1 MISMLFPRSPL
12 CTAAIVFYTCVC
24 IPLGRLKK
32 NGGDAEAHDDEGYH
46 LTGVM
51 FGDKEKEDN
60 EEEEEEI
67 CCPICLVEFEKE
79 DAVTHLPR
87 CSHLFHIHCIEH
99 WLLRG
104 HLTCPLCRSFVL
116 APTPP
121 TWNVNNAPTSSTFY
135 LFLFFFLC
143 LFLHLLVGHLL

>member
-32 NGGDAEAHDDEGYH
+32 NGGDAEAHDDDGYH
-46 LTGVM
+46 LVGVM
-51 FGDKEKEDN
+51 FGDKEKE
-60 EEEEEEI
+60 EEI
-67 CCPICLVEFEKE
+67 CCPICLAEFEAE
-79 DAVTHLPR
+79 DAVTRLPR
-87 CSHLFHIHCIEH
+87 CAHLFHINCIEP

-116 APTPP
+116 APTPY
-121 TWNVNNAPTSSTFY
+121 TRNVNNVHSSSTLY
-135 LFLFFFLC
+135 LPIFFFFC
-143 LFLHLLVGHLL
+143 LFLHLLVA

>member
-32 NGGDAEAHDDEGYH
+32 NGGDADAHDDDGYN
-46 LTGVM
+46 LVGVM
-51 FGDKEKEDN
+51 FRDKEK
-60 EEEEEEI
+60 EEEI
-67 CCPICLVEFEKE
+67 CCPICLVEFEAE

-87 CSHLFHIHCIEH
+87 CAHLFHINCIEP

-121 TWNVNNAPTSSTFY
+121 TQNVNNAHSSSTLY
-135 LFLFFFLC
+135 LSIFFFFC
-143 LFLHLLVGHLL
+143 IFLHLLGYL

>member
-1 MISMLFPRSPL
+1 MISLLFPRSPL

-32 NGGDAEAHDDEGYH
+32 QCGDAEAHADDGYH

-51 FGDKEKEDN
+51 FGEKE

-67 CCPICLVEFEKE
+67 CCPICLVEFEAE
-79 DAVTHLPR
+79 DAVTHLPG
-87 CSHLFHIHCIEH
+87 CAHLFHLHCIDA

-104 HLTCPLCRSFVL
+104 HLTCPLCRSFVFS
-116 APTPP
+116 PTPP
-121 TWNVNNAPTSSTFY
+121 THNVNVNAPFSSTLY
-135 LFLFFFLC
+135 LSLFFLCC
-143 LFLHLLVGHLL
+143 LFLHLLGYL

>member
-32 NGGDAEAHDDEGYH
+32 NGGDAEAHDDEDYH

-51 FGDKEKEDN
+51 FGDKEKED
-60 EEEEEEI
+60 EEEI
-67 CCPICLVEFEKE
+67 SCPICLVEFEAE

-87 CSHLFHIHCIEH
+87 CTHLFHIHCIEH

-116 APTPP
+116 GSAPP
-121 TWNVNNAPTSSTFY
+121 TCSVNKAPTSSTFY
-135 LFLFFFLC
+135 LSLFFFC
-143 LFLHLLVGHLL
+143 LFLNLLGHLL

>member
-1 MISMLFPRSPL
+1 MISLLFPRSPL

-24 IPLGRLKK
+24 VPLWRLNKQC
-32 NGGDAEAHDDEGYH
+32 GDAEAHGDDEGNQ

-51 FGDKEKEDN
+51 FGDKEK
-60 EEEEEEI
+60 EEI
-67 CCPICLVEFEKE
+67 CCPICLVEFEAE

-87 CSHLFHIHCIEH
+87 CAHLFHIHCIEP

-116 APTPP
+116 T
-121 TWNVNNAPTSSTFY
+121 TTHNVYSASSSCSTLY
-135 LFLFFFLC
+135 LSLFFLFC
-143 LFLHLLVGHLL
+143 LFLHLLGYL

>member
-1 MISMLFPRSPL
+1 MLFPRSPL

-32 NGGDAEAHDDEGYH
+32 NGGDADAHDDDGYN
-46 LTGVM
+46 LVGVM
-51 FGDKEKEDN
+51 FGDKEK
-60 EEEEEEI
+60 EEEI
-67 CCPICLVEFEKE
+67 CCPICLVEFEAE

-87 CSHLFHIHCIEH
+87 CAHLFHINCIEP

-121 TWNVNNAPTSSTFY
+121 TQNVNNAHSSSTLY
-135 LFLFFFLC
+135 LSIFFFFC
-143 LFLHLLVGHLL
+143 IFLHLLGYL